1 MCFLFLPVEFQRSAF
16 SGFAQRN
23 RRPPFGGERK
33 RIANRQVRGAHKR
46 RAPPRRPFSLACY
59 VPDSNSSKA
68 LGLWTCFAP
77 CRSVATAPHP
87 GAKRGSESLTRR
99 GFFVPYLSS
108 LTAGDSR
115 RPTGMVRFLHIAR
128 RSSGLFFGFASRNR
142 RCSADEEKC
151 LRNARVPVAMTPTG
165 CACILCIALY
175 FEHCVV
181 FFVIP

>member
-59 VPDSNSSKA
+59 VPDLNPSKA
-68 LGLWTCFAP
+68 LGLWTGFAP
-77 CRSVATAPHP
+77 CRSAATASHP

-108 LTAGDSR
+108 LTAGGRR

-128 RSSGLFFGFASRNR
+128 GSSRAVFSVSHREIVGVQPT
-142 RCSADEEKC
+142 KK
-151 LRNARVPVAMTPTG
+151 NA
-165 CACILCIALY
+165 
-175 FEHCVV
+175 
-181 FFVIP
+181 